1 MDRIRRLYITIMC
14 FFYQKSDS
22 IIAIFHRQNGSGC
35 KSVFLETANKAIK
48 SRGIKL
54 EMELIMPM
62 SNSVIDATPTKIT
75 LQYKKD
81 VISSDVADNIVKHK
95 KSYLVR
101 ELGLNLSVNENSS
114 IMRIFRDF
122 QLRRIPLNETFAL
135 IKAEINDSKE
145 YNDAEVNVKIGNRR
159 RKIKWNE
166 FESMMGTYDIS
177 EKLYNAYSKSKDF
190 VRELYILVDEYYN
203 MITDSEVI

>member
-1 MDRIRRLYITIMC
+1 MLM
-14 FFYQKSDS
+14 K
-22 IIAIFHRQNGSGC
+22 II
-35 KSVFLETANKAIK
+35 
-48 SRGIKL
+48 
-54 EMELIMPM
+54 
-62 SNSVIDATPTKIT
+62 
-75 LQYKKD
+75 
-81 VISSDVADNIVKHK
+81 
-95 KSYLVR
+95 
-101 ELGLNLSVNENSS
+101 S
-114 IMRIFRDF
+114 IMRLFRDF
-122 QLRRIPLNETFAL
+122 QLRSIPANEAFAL

>member
-1 MDRIRRLYITIMC
+1 MIQKNTLTSASLYS
-14 FFYQKSDS
+14 FES
-22 IIAIFHRQNGSGC
+22 
-35 KSVFLETANKAIK
+35 
-48 SRGIKL
+48 
-54 EMELIMPM
+54 LI
-62 SNSVIDATPTKIT
+62 S
-75 LQYKKD
+75 
-81 VISSDVADNIVKHK
+81 
-95 KSYLVR
+95 
-101 ELGLNLSVNENSS
+101 
-114 IMRIFRDF
+114 
-122 QLRRIPLNETFAL
+122 AL

-190 VRELYILVDEYYN
+190 VRELYISVDEYYN

>member
-1 MDRIRRLYITIMC
+1 
-14 FFYQKSDS
+14 
-22 IIAIFHRQNGSGC
+22 
-35 KSVFLETANKAIK
+35 
-48 SRGIKL
+48 
-54 EMELIMPM
+54 MELIMPM

-122 QLRRIPLNETFAL
+122 QLRRIPSNEVFAL

>member
-1 MDRIRRLYITIMC
+1 
-14 FFYQKSDS
+14 
-22 IIAIFHRQNGSGC
+22 
-35 KSVFLETANKAIK
+35 
-48 SRGIKL
+48 
-54 EMELIMPM
+54 MELIMPM

-122 QLRRIPLNETFAL
+122 QLRRIPSNEVFAL

-159 RKIKWNE
+159 SKIKWNE